1 MEQAISLQDT
11 GERYL
16 ISIDKKMVEQ
26 EMLLKLLNR
35 LRVEY
40 LTKKADFDDD
50 IEKLGEE
57 IKVSWWA
64 NNKDRFLN
72 PANE

>member
-16 ISIDKKMVEQ
+16 ISIDKTMVGQ
-26 EMLLKLLNR
+26 EMHLKLLNR

-57 IKVSWWA
+57 IKASWWED
-64 NNKDRFLN
+64 NKDRLLN
-72 PANE
+72 HAK

>member
-16 ISIDKKMVEQ
+16 ISIDKTMVGQ

-50 IEKLGEE
+50 IENLGEE
-57 IKVSWWA
+57 IKTSWWE
-64 NNKDRFLN
+64 NNRDRLLN
-72 PANE
+72 PAK

>member
-16 ISIDKKMVEQ
+16 ISIDKKMVGQ

-40 LTKKADFDDD
+40 LTEKADFDDD
-50 IEKLGEE
+50 IENLGEE
-57 IKVSWWA
+57 IKTSWWED
-64 NNKDRFLN
+64 NRDRLLN
-72 PANE
+72 PAK